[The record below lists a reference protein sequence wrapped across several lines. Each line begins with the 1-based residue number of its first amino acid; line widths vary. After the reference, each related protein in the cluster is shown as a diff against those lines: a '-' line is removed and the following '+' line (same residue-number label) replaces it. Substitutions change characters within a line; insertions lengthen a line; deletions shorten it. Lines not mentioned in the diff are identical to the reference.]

1 MVYQYSPLEE
11 LYEHLWVVRNKIKEV
26 EERDR
31 IRNFQPPV
39 TGEQIMKAFNLKPC
53 REIGRIKDAIKEG
66 ILEGEIPNEPE
77 AAYRFMI
84 HKGLEL
90 GLTLSGE
97 VSQSYKEGL

>member
-1 MVYQYSPLEE
+1 
-11 LYEHLWVVRNKIKEV
+11 
-26 EERDR
+26 
-31 IRNFQPPV
+31 
-39 TGEQIMKAFNLKPC
+39 MKAFNLKPC

-84 HKGLEL
+84 QKGLEL

-97 VSQSYKEGL
+97 VSQSNKEGL